1 MYAYIK
7 GVMAHLDPAY
17 AVVEAG
23 GVGYHL
29 RISLATYSKIKGSE
43 SQVLLYTYLHVT
55 ENAHTLFGFADAL
68 EKQLFLLLISVS
80 GVGPGTAMMALSS
93 LSAAELQNAIARE
106 DSRTIQAIKGLGA
119 KTAQRLIIELK
130 DKIRKEEMMS
140 SSSTGTATSTT
151 LSNNVNEQAL
161 SALITLGIPKPTAE
175 KTIETVLKSE
185 TGPISL
191 EDLIKKALKSK

>member
-7 GVMAHLDPAY
+7 GVMAHLEPAY
-17 AVVEAG
+17 AVIEAG
-23 GVGYHL
+23 GIGYHL
-29 RISLATYSKIKGSE
+29 RISLTTYSKIKGSD
-43 SQVLLYTYLHVT
+43 SQVLLHTYLHVT
-55 ENAHTLFGFADAL
+55 ENAHTLFGFADVL

-93 LSAAELQNAIARE
+93 LSAAELQQAIARE

-130 DKIRKEEMMS
+130 DKIRKEELMS
-140 SSSTGTATSTT
+140 SSSTGTASTT
-151 LSNNVNEQAL
+151 LGNNITEQAL

-175 KTIETVLKSE
+175 KTIETVLKAE

>member
-7 GVMAHLDPAY
+7 GVMAHLEPAY
-17 AVVEAG
+17 AVIEAG
-23 GVGYHL
+23 GIGYHL
-29 RISLATYSKIKGSE
+29 RISLTTYSKIKGSD
-43 SQVLLYTYLHVT
+43 SQVLLHTYLHVT
-55 ENAHTLFGFADAL
+55 ENAHTLFGFADVL

-93 LSAAELQNAIARE
+93 LSAAELQQAIARE

-130 DKIRKEEMMS
+130 DKIRKEELMS
-140 SSSTGTATSTT
+140 SSSIGTASTT
-151 LSNNVNEQAL
+151 LGNNITEQAL

-175 KTIETVLKSE
+175 KTIETVLKAE